1 MSHLIQRLYNRLTS
15 FLELSSSELDDT
27 QVNVLEINHKDNQIN
42 YYDNYQLQ
50 EDLLSQKQIS
60 SMNRIS
66 SLQKRLFY
74 SSFLV
79 FNINKEKD
87 MSFESSLPIYNYNYV

>member
-1 MSHLIQRLYNRLTS
+1 MSHLIQRLYNRLSS

-27 QVNVLEINHKDNQIN
+27 QVNVLEINHKDNHIN

-50 EDLLSQKQIS
+50 GDLLSEKQIS
-60 SMNRIS
+60 SKSRIS

-79 FNINKEKD
+79 FNINKE
-87 MSFESSLPIYNYNYV
+87 MSSESSLPIYNYNYM